1 MERIATWNV
10 SGLGDKEPELVETM
24 ERYRINIMG
33 ISDTRRKEYGMKEI
47 HNNYVLIWSG
57 VEKNKRAKHGV
68 GFVLHPE
75 VAKNI
80 TETEYI
86 SERIMKLQIRQD
98 GKNTTYIQIYAPCND
113 SYTDEEKDDFY
124 DQLSDIIQGVN
135 LDDNLLVMGDFTGRV
150 GNQRTPWEA
159 HLGPHSD
166 HNTNRNY
173 NGQLTLEL
181 CAQHGLFITNTFFQH
196 RKSQIYTWYRWND
209 LEQASQIDFIL
220 ARKSHQRHVID
231 SKAMPNIQVDTDHR
245 PVMLETRA
253 PHQIRNRKLKPVTTT
268 INWKKLREED
278 TCQEIELEMAQ
289 KMCDNLSDRKGTAEE
304 EWNLFKTS
312 LTDTLKAK
320 CGIKKAGKGD
330 KKGTAWWND
339 TVKEAIKVKKKLFKQ
354 WSRTKSQSDYDKY
367 KAARKECKKVVKT
380 AKNASWQEYG
390 ENLAEKCEKS
400 PREFYKAVKAVRQ
413 RDEPFDPTS
422 LINDEAG
429 NPLTDQEDINN
440 RWEEYF
446 DGLLNF
452 RGSQRSQEPFNPGF
466 PDEEE
471 PSILED
477 EVRAVVK
484 ESAKNKAAGTDDIT
498 TEAIQAC
505 GDVGIKWLTRVFNAA
520 WEERAAP
527 DDWQRR

>member
-1 MERIATWNV
+1 
-10 SGLGDKEPELVETM
+10 
-24 ERYRINIMG
+24 
-33 ISDTRRKEYGMKEI
+33 
-47 HNNYVLIWSG
+47 
-57 VEKNKRAKHGV
+57 
-68 GFVLHPE
+68 
-75 VAKNI
+75 
-80 TETEYI
+80 
-86 SERIMKLQIRQD
+86 
-98 GKNTTYIQIYAPCND
+98 
-113 SYTDEEKDDFY
+113 
-124 DQLSDIIQGVN
+124 
-135 LDDNLLVMGDFTGRV
+135 MGDFNGRV

-196 RKSQIYTWYRWND
+196 RRSQIYTWYKWNN
-209 LEQASQIDFIL
+209 LEQASQINFIL

-253 PHQIRNRKLKPVTTT
+253 PHQLRNSDIHYQLEETQRGRHLSRNR
-268 INWKKLREED
+268 N
-278 TCQEIELEMAQ
+278 
-289 KMCDNLSDRKGTAEE
+289 
-304 EWNLFKTS
+304 
-312 LTDTLKAK
+312 
-320 CGIKKAGKGD
+320 GD
-330 KKGTAWWND
+330 
-339 TVKEAIKVKKKLFKQ
+339 
-354 WSRTKSQSDYDKY
+354 
-367 KAARKECKKVVKT
+367 
-380 AKNASWQEYG
+380 G

-400 PREFYKAVKAVRQ
+400 PRELYKAVKAVRQ

-429 NPLTDQEDINN
+429 NPLTDQEDRNN
-440 RWEEYF
+440 RWEECF

-452 RGSQRSQEPFNPGF
+452 GDSQRSQEPFSPGF

-527 DDWQRR
+527 DDWQKAIVIPIWKKKGSNRDCEKDRASPC